1 MRTEADEGLAGRA
14 AGGDREAFSALLEL
28 HYGRIYRLGLRLLG
42 DPDDAA
48 DLAQEVCVSL
58 ATKVRGFRG
67 ESRFSTWLYRVV
79 LNAARDARRR
89 SAARQRLNRLYADAR
104 ALEGAG
110 RDPRDAELRWLH
122 RALEALSPELR
133 ETAVLVLQEGL
144 SHAQAGVVL
153 GLRPST
159 VSWRMHELRK
169 RLKRMAESDEDVE
182 P

>member
-1 MRTEADEGLAGRA
+1 MRTEEDERLARRA
-14 AGGDREAFSALLEL
+14 AGGDREAFSALVER
-28 HYGRIYRLGLRLLG
+28 HYGRIYRLGLRLLD

-58 ATKVRGFRG
+58 AKRVRRFRG
-67 ESRFSTWLYRVV
+67 ESRFTTWLYRVV

-89 SAARQRLNRLYADAR
+89 SAARQKLYRRYADAS
-104 ALEGAG
+104 ALEREG
-110 RDPRDAELRWLH
+110 RDPRAAELNWLH
-122 RALEALSPELR
+122 QALEALSAELR
-133 ETAVLVLQEGL
+133 ETALLVLQEGL
-144 SHAQAGVVL
+144 SHEQAGAVL

-169 RLKRMAESDEDVE
+169 RLKRLAEADEDVE